1 MTKML
6 GFYRVNYDEDNWNAI
21 INQLYKD
28 NKAIHVRN
36 RAQLIDDAFNL
47 ALANKMGYQLV
58 LQLTKYLQNEEELAP
73 WYSAKN
79 CFPYLLNRMRRNP
92 DYYKNLK
99 VSSRSVQ
106 ELYER

>member
-1 MTKML
+1 MTTIL

-28 NKAIHVRN
+28 NKVIHVYN
-36 RAQLIDDAFNL
+36 RAQLIDDVFNL
-47 ALANKMGYQLV
+47 ALANKVDYLLV
-58 LQLTKYLQNEEELAP
+58 LKLTKYLQNEEDLVP

-79 CFPYLLNRMRRNP
+79 GFSYLLNRMRRNP

-99 VSSRSVQ
+99 VITSPKK
-106 ELYER
+106 L